1 MRLIGFMSQR
11 VLDKAEIAT
20 SQGEYAA
27 FTCSNRKT
35 EAVLLPV
42 FVGKP
47 GDDLLE
53 TPKQRTAQLVAAE
66 QMKKLYVEL
75 TNGQAIGE
83 QWADGDYTHQ
93 GYLITSEQLER
104 MRGLLGIDDA

>member
-20 SQGEYAA
+20 SQGDYVS

-47 GDDLLE
+47 GDELLE

-66 QMKKLYVEL
+66 QMKKLYAEL
-75 TNGQAIGE
+75 TNGQPVGDDWGDGE
-83 QWADGDYTHQ
+83 YNHQ
-93 GYLITSEQLER
+93 GYVITNEQLER
-104 MRGLLGIDDA
+104 MRELLGIEL